1 MTHLS
6 LVSLLL
12 LFLLYPFYSQADNS
26 WRLFKLE
33 EVTIDYE
40 KFLYPG
46 YDSLI
51 YPETPAER
59 YSFNINTRVLDY
71 MYWNNQLHTTT
82 TDSQHRGVGWNF
94 EFGVRLSSYVDVG
107 YHHHS
112 MHTLDRASQTMP
124 HFSTEDTLHIKFYLF
139 REKEPH
145 TSVLP

>member
-1 MTHLS
+1 MTRYF
-6 LVSLLL
+6 L
-12 LFLLYPFYSQADNS
+12 LFLLFGCLLYPGLSQADNS

-33 EVTIDYE
+33 EVAIDYE

-71 MYWNNQLHTTT
+71 MFWNNQLHTTT

-94 EFGVRLSSYVDVG
+94 EFGVRLSSYIDVG

-112 MHTLDRASQTMP
+112 QHLLDTTPTTMP
-124 HFSTEDTLHIKFYLF
+124 HFATEDTLHIKLYLY
-139 REKEPH
+139 REHEPH